1 MNEATVRSLPSVLD
15 PELRRYIEVNW
26 ERILKVFNPRHIIA
40 FGSRVNGT
48 AKPDS
53 DLDLIIVSDVFEGV
67 PFLQR
72 SRIFNEQVPWHLRV
86 DAWCYTVM
94 EFERKRREIGIVADA
109 CREGVWLLKGELLL
123 DEEVNGVITPEEQ
136 AQQWIAQGE
145 SDLKKARLLYDNDAH
160 DGAVMMAQQAAEKFL
175 KALYIARQ
183 RATPPRTHDLEN
195 LATLLGAPVKILSL
209 CKPLTEDFPKTRYPD
224 VAGMP
229 PFLYF
234 DAATAR
240 ERIEQAEQI
249 REWVIEQIKTPQ
261 PDR

>member
-109 CREGVWLLKGELLL
+109 CREGVWLLKGELLH

-145 SDLKKARLLYDNDAH
+145 SDLKKARLLYDNDAY

-195 LATLLGAPVKILSL
+195 LATLLGAPVEILSL

-249 REWVIEQIKTPQ
+249 QEWVIEQIKTPQ